1 MSKRPPVINVDDLQY
16 MKQDALER
24 LVNNLEEE
32 RNKLILRLKDKNA
45 DLQFL
50 RDEIRE
56 YEDGICYV
64 LRELDI
70 RKARKLA
77 HEIYLTKAKK

>member
-1 MSKRPPVINVDDLQY
+1 
-16 MKQDALER
+16 MKQDTLER

-56 YEDGICYV
+56 YEDGICYA

-77 HEIYLTKAKK
+77 HEIYLTKTKK